1 MNKKTPIK
9 YSITGA
15 KKCKTE
21 SSREWVGL
29 DQSRP
34 VSQQILTTSLPKAL
48 TTLAFQTSWTS
59 VQLKVRWELGSMKL
73 NTPNVIIQQ
82 HMDQRKPGTQ
92 QTCLNKVNTWQALG
106 ETRRSCHAVSLLSLP
121 GQRIIW
127 PQEPNRSKL
136 SFLPRPINSPHC
148 NGLLCSKPTQ
158 FPGNTSLFPL
168 IYTVYYQTSF
178 ALLQICFGSIA
189 WIQTQFVAL
198 TWPQSKYPRCNTM
211 LILF

>member
-1 MNKKTPIK
+1 MHPGRLQIINTALLIINYYRLIQIQATFGFKVCLCAAALQLSSSVPMNKKNPIK

-34 VSQQILTTSLPKAL
+34 VSQQILMTSLPKAL

-73 NTPNVIIQQ
+73 NTPNLIIQQ

-121 GQRIIW
+121 GQRII
-127 PQEPNRSKL
+127 
-136 SFLPRPINSPHC
+136 
-148 NGLLCSKPTQ
+148 
-158 FPGNTSLFPL
+158 
-168 IYTVYYQTSF
+168 
-178 ALLQICFGSIA
+178 
-189 WIQTQFVAL
+189 
-198 TWPQSKYPRCNTM
+198 
-211 LILF
+211 